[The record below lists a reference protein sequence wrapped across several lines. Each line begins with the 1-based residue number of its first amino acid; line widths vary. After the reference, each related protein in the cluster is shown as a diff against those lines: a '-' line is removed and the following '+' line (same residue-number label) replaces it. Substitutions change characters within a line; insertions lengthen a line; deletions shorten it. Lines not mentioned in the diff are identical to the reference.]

1 MCGDEVTSRT
11 DPHRD
16 IDLRVKLW
24 NLKVV
29 MLSVCLGLFLQCG
42 GVHEI
47 PYKEGRNKQ
56 QSSHRVTHLFFTNF
70 DYIQANYTTYM
81 MIVQHLYTTSS
92 YQKEKGKRKENHNQD
107 QKPYQKTESRN
118 PKITQEQEN
127 PSKID
132 ESLKPGWRGR
142 SMDVPLLHTIPSL
155 PYTFVHGI
163 LTPHAFEFARPP
175 IGSTFIPWPM
185 VRSIDAWVRVRSL

>member
-56 QSSHRVTHLFFTNF
+56 QSSHRVTHFFFTNL

-81 MIVQHLYTTSS
+81 MIVLHLYTTSS
-92 YQKEKGKRKENHNQD
+92 YRRKEKEIRTTA
-107 QKPYQKTESRN
+107 KTETVQKLEPKN
-118 PKITQEQEN
+118 PKITQEKTFQDRRRITKAGLAE
-127 PSKID
+127 
-132 ESLKPGWRGR
+132 
-142 SMDVPLLHTIPSL
+142 MDLSSIPSL

-185 VRSIDAWVRVRSL
+185 VRSIDTWVRVRSL